1 MTLRVL
7 AACAVLAIGGA
18 ARAADAPAPG
28 APVITLSA
36 AATASIAND
45 RVYAWLRA
53 EADNADPAKAA
64 ADVNGR
70 MAKALA
76 RAKAV
81 AGVDAA
87 TSGYSSYQVTEKNQP
102 TRWRVAQTL
111 TLEGTDFAAVA
122 ALVSKLQADDALVM
136 SGMNFAVST
145 DARRRAED
153 ALTQQAIKAWQAR
166 AQNAANGFGYP
177 AWRAGKVTILTGD
190 FARPTPMYR
199 QSAMAASAP
208 PVVLEAG
215 NTDVTVTVS
224 GEAVLDGALAP
235 QAASVSRG
243 HDRTSSANSPAGS
256 GRLR

>member
-1 MTLRVL
+1 MTLRLL
-7 AACAVLAIGGA
+7 AACIVLASGGI

-53 EADNADPAKAA
+53 EADNADPARAA

-70 MAKALA
+70 MAKALT

-87 TSGYSSYQVTEKNQP
+87 TSGYSSFQVTEKNQP

-111 TLEGTDFAAVA
+111 TLEGTDFAAMA
-122 ALVSKLQADDALVM
+122 TLVSKLQADDALVM
-136 SGMNFAVST
+136 SGMNFAVSA

-166 AQNAANGFGYP
+166 AQNAANGFGYQ
-177 AWRAGKVTILTGD
+177 AWRAGKVTIQTGD
-190 FARPTPMYR
+190 FARPAPMFR
-199 QSAMAASAP
+199 QGVSAMAASAQ
-208 PVVLEAG
+208 PVALEAG

-224 GEAVLDGALAP
+224 GEAVLDGAR
-235 QAASVSRG
+235 Q
-243 HDRTSSANSPAGS
+243 PA
-256 GRLR
+256 R

>member
-18 ARAADAPAPG
+18 ARAAEAPTPG

-53 EADNADPAKAA
+53 EADSADPAKAA

-87 TSGYSSYQVTEKNQP
+87 TSGYSSHQVTDKNQP

-111 TLEGTDFAAVA
+111 TLEGADFAAMA
-122 ALVSKLQADDALVM
+122 TLVSKLQADDALVM
-136 SGMNFAVST
+136 SGMSFAVST

-153 ALTQQAIKAWQAR
+153 ALTQQAIKAWQVR

-177 AWRAGKVTILTGD
+177 AWRAGKVTIQTGD

-199 QSAMAASAP
+199 QSVNAMTASAP

-215 NTDVTVTVS
+215 NTDITVSVS
-224 GEAVLDGALAP
+224 GEAVLDGAR
-235 QAASVSRG
+235 QAAR
-243 HDRTSSANSPAGS
+243 
-256 GRLR
+256 

>member
-1 MTLRVL
+1 MTLRAL
-7 AACAVLAIGGA
+7 AACVVITATGVAH
-18 ARAADAPAPG
+18 AADAPTPA

-36 AATASIAND
+36 SATASVAND

-64 ADVNGR
+64 ADVNAR

-76 RAKAV
+76 RAKSV
-81 AGVDAA
+81 AGVEAA

-102 TRWRVAQTL
+102 MRWRVAQTL
-111 TLEGTDFAAVA
+111 TLEGADFAAMA
-122 ALVSKLQADDALVM
+122 TLVSKLQADDTLVL

-153 ALTQQAIKAWQAR
+153 SLTQQAIKAWQVR
-166 AQNAANGFGYP
+166 AQNAAGGFGYP
-177 AWRAGKVTILTGD
+177 GWRAGKVTIQTGD

-208 PVVLEAG
+208 PVVLDAG

-224 GEAVLDGALAP
+224 GEAVLD
-235 QAASVSRG
+235 
-243 HDRTSSANSPAGS
+243 SARPAVH
-256 GRLR
+256 